1 MPTFLTAP
9 ATASADEP
17 AIATRCKF
25 GTLISADGFDS
36 IIENIEAGLASFRAV
51 AIALAK

>member
-25 GTLISADGFDS
+25 GTLISADGFD